1 MLPPPRE
8 LVEPRSSEELEKVP
22 GFASAMALSTRTA
35 RPAGRSFDRS
45 RCLALHVEYQR
56 SRCLRLRNRLVE
68 LHLNLVRQQAHRL
81 AQNCNL
87 SVDDLV
93 QIGSLGLIK
102 AVEGF
107 DPQQG
112 HAFSTYAV
120 PFIQGQMK
128 HYLRDRHSPIRCSWR
143 LRELYGKCEQLQQT
157 RQHGG
162 LAPLSREALGL
173 RLGCSADRIQKAQE
187 LHRALQL
194 SSLDGS
200 AGLEEGES
208 LQQQLVDR
216 RPGPEQRL
224 LWQELEERLQQL
236 APVDQR
242 LLRDCLLEGRPQ
254 RQLAQ
259 ELQWSPCQVSRR
271 LRQLCAQL
279 RQQLSP
285 TEPWLALQP

>member
-1 MLPPPRE
+1 MAHSLPAPRE
-8 LVEPRSSEELEKVP
+8 
-22 GFASAMALSTRTA
+22 
-35 RPAGRSFDRS
+35 AGRSFDRS
-45 RCLALHVEYQR
+45 RCLALHGEYKR

-68 LHLNLVRQQAHRL
+68 LHLNLVRQQAQRF
-81 AQNCNL
+81 AQHCTL
-87 SVDDLV
+87 SFDDLV

-128 HYLRDRHSPIRCSWR
+128 HYLRDRHSIVRCSWR
-143 LRELYGKCEQLQQT
+143 LRELHGKCEQLQQA

-162 LAPLSREALGL
+162 LPPLTREALGL
-173 RLGCSADRIQKAQE
+173 RLGCSAARIQQAQE
-187 LHRALQL
+187 LHRALQF
-194 SSLDGS
+194 SSLDGG
-200 AGLEEGES
+200 AGQGEEDES
-208 LQQQLVDR
+208 LQQQLVDQ

-224 LWQELEERLQQL
+224 LWQELEEHVQQL
-236 APVDQR
+236 APLDQR

-271 LRQLCAQL
+271 LRQLCALL

-285 TEPWLALQP
+285 AEPWPALQP